1 MPKAIRR
8 SLLTVPVSS
17 TSLLEW
23 AVAAGSDVVI
33 LDVGQTL
40 SQSWYSFNETQL
52 RAFVSQA
59 GRGGAEIFVRINVK
73 TMAADLEASI
83 YPGLTGIVLPNIEQ
97 PEQVR
102 EISECLAILE
112 HRRGIASG
120 SLQIDVEIGT
130 AMGVWNSLEIARADS
145 RLSALTVGETSLY
158 RSLCLDPEANLEQ
171 DPLEFIKFQIIT
183 NAVAAGIQA
192 QGMSYPLSITMEDT
206 DEARLVPAVRK
217 ARDMGFKGA
226 VCPHPSWVG
235 VCNRGFC
242 PSEEELTYYR
252 KVREVFAEGLRRG
265 LASVPLDGRMVDVPV
280 DLRAR
285 VFLEWGEC
293 CARRD
298 AAKAAVMG
306 GNA

>member
-1 MPKAIRR
+1 MPKFIRR
-8 SLLTVPVSS
+8 SLLSVPVSS
-17 TSLLEW
+17 TSLPEW
-23 AVAAGSDVVI
+23 AVATGSDVVI
-33 LDVGQTL
+33 LDVGQAL
-40 SQSWYSFNETQL
+40 AQDRLAFDAASFTGL
-52 RAFVSQA
+52 VSQA
-59 GRGGAEIFVRINVK
+59 SRGGAEVFVRINVA

-83 YPGLTGIVLPNIEQ
+83 CPGLAGVVLANIEQ

-102 EISECLAILE
+102 EVSECLAVLE
-112 HRRGIASG
+112 RRRGITLG

-130 AMGVWNSLEIARADS
+130 AMGVWNSLEIARADD
-145 RLSALTVGETSLY
+145 RLAALTGGETSLY
-158 RSLCLDPEANLEQ
+158 RSLHLDPEADLEQ

-192 QGMSYPLSITMEDT
+192 QGMSYPLSITLEDA
-206 DEARLVPAVRK
+206 DETRLVPAVRK

-235 VCNRGFC
+235 VCNRGFR
-242 PSEEELTYYR
+242 PNEEELAYYR

-285 VFLEWGEC
+285 VFLEWGER

-298 AAKAAVMG
+298 AAKTVMG
-306 GNA
+306 GNT